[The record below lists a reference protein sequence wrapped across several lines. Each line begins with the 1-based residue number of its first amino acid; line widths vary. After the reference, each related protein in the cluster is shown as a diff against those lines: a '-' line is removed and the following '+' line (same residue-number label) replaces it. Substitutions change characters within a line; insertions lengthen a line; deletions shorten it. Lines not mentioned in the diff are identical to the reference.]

1 MLTLTEWAARWG
13 IPRAALDEL
22 LLTTYQPPVV
32 SGLSGE
38 LAVQQLIRA
47 EAPALGCWLARNNSG
62 ACVDDSGRQ
71 VRYGLGNDSAKLN
84 AVLKSSDLIGIT
96 PVTDPVSSHRYGVF
110 TAVEVKAPGYRGP
123 RTKHDMAQARFHLL
137 VQQHGG
143 LAGFASDIEHYR
155 ELVKGGS
162 VR

>member
-1 MLTLTEWAARWG
+1 MVSLTDWATRWG

-38 LAVQQLIRA
+38 LAVQQQIRA
-47 EAPALGCWLARNNSG
+47 VAPELGCWLARNNSG

-96 PVTDPVSSHRYGVF
+96 PVTDPVSGRRYGVF
-110 TAVEVKAPGYRGP
+110 TAVEVKSPGFKGP
-123 RTKHDMAQARFHLL
+123 KNDRERAQARFIKL
-137 VQQHGG
+137 VQDKGG
-143 LAGFASDIEHYR
+143 IAGFASDVAHYKQ
-155 ELVKGGS
+155 LVNGG
-162 VR
+162 VE